1 MVRNSFRTVLLASV
15 LAASGLLTGIS
26 AQHTPGPDVPPGFD
40 PHPSAPT
47 GWTWRP
53 LATIAATAPEG
64 TAWEHYA
71 GGDGA
76 RWNVLLHPW
85 LGTPSMIITSGIDL
99 GQAPLGGR
107 DATVDRMRVFALRRA
122 DLLGID
128 RPDDMKLHRVSVTT
142 NPSGHRILGVDFKQT
157 YRGYDVWTPT
167 ERVRVRIRADGTL
180 GRVSVFG
187 SDWIRRLACPIAP
200 IPPGDAAARALEQ
213 FPQFPPGSVRVTG
226 LSTYVLVAPARTGET
241 ELDTHL
247 VHHVTLESADPA
259 DAWSVL
265 LDANDGS
272 LIRKHLDTM
281 HLPTDVTGNVAAG
294 TLEGG
299 ARGAFKVV
307 PMRSLIVQVVGGQ
320 SASTDVNGNFRIPHS
335 GTAPV
340 NVTGRFDGD
349 WCRVENKFLSNTFF
363 YLPATPGQPANIVL
377 NPVHVNQYQTAEATA
392 YRFATEARYFIAQR
406 VPRFTAL
413 RSLVANVNVTNGG
426 ACTAWYNYSTIN
438 FVVAAKWVGWNCPN
452 YAFEEAIVHEYGHAF
467 HHWFH
472 GSSSLPRSFSEG
484 IASHLALYLT
494 GQRIMGR
501 DAHNPG
507 EHLEDY
513 NLPVTIPPG
522 ARDRQYQDPMC
533 AGSYHCY
540 GQAWV
545 GFTLDLRD
553 LMLLKHGP
561 VQGKNVAEIITI
573 AQYDRAPA
581 SMPTGVLEVFVQD
594 DNDANLTNGSPNF
607 KQIAQAADGH
617 SFPRPADPP
626 YVKVTHTGLADT
638 RDTVN
643 PYPVSASITA
653 PAAPVNGAW
662 VVYRVGSG
670 PFTSLALNHV
680 SGSTYA
686 GAIPA
691 QSAVSH
697 VAYRIVGR
705 DAKNNVSRLPEIG
718 DFTFTV
724 GQRKRI
730 FFDDFETD
738 KGWTGV
744 HTAWTGRFERADPIA
759 FTLGVG
765 PINLAVQPE
774 DDHSPGSGTHCYVTQ
789 NGDRKY
795 NRLPDNYDV
804 DHGYTEIR
812 SPVFDVSSQA
822 ASAVRVRY
830 ARWFFTFNNDDAL
843 TTDVSADGGQTWKNA
858 ATVPTIANQWVVSEA
873 SLPGPYTNRM
883 QVRFRTEDDP
893 NDSLTDAC
901 IDDVEVVAFD
911 DDVAALKGASRT
923 PGIGAPLP
931 YTLDAAKRPGGV
943 YAFALS
949 LTPGPTPIPG
959 LGNLDLGVPFYVIAS
974 GVLDASGHAAFRI
987 PIPNVPVLRGT
998 RIYTEAVVFTNDAI
1012 LSNPWNVQ
1020 IQ

>member
-1 MVRNSFRTVLLASV
+1 MLASV
-15 LAASGLLTGIS
+15 LAASALLTGIS

-40 PHPSAPT
+40 PHPSAPS

-64 TAWEHYA
+64 TAWERCA
-71 GGDGA
+71 RGDGG
-76 RWNVLLHPW
+76 RWSVLLHPW
-85 LGTPSMIITSGIDL
+85 LGTPSMIITSGIHL
-99 GQAPLGGR
+99 GQAPLDGR
-107 DATVDRMRVFALRRA
+107 DATVERLRAFALRRA

-128 RPDDMKLHRVSVTT
+128 RPDALKLHRVSVTP

-187 SDWIRRLACPIAP
+187 LDWIPRIACPIAP
-200 IPPGDAAARALEQ
+200 
-213 FPQFPPGSVRVTG
+213 
-226 LSTYVLVAPARTGET
+226 
-241 ELDTHL
+241 
-247 VHHVTLESADPA
+247 
-259 DAWSVL
+259 
-265 LDANDGS
+265 
-272 LIRKHLDTM
+272 
-281 HLPTDVTGNVAAG
+281 
-294 TLEGG
+294 
-299 ARGAFKVV
+299 
-307 PMRSLIVQVVGGQ
+307 
-320 SASTDVNGNFRIPHS
+320 
-335 GTAPV
+335 
-340 NVTGRFDGD
+340 
-349 WCRVENKFLSNTFF
+349 
-363 YLPATPGQPANIVL
+363 
-377 NPVHVNQYQTAEATA
+377 
-392 YRFATEARYFIAQR
+392 
-406 VPRFTAL
+406 
-413 RSLVANVNVTNGG
+413 
-426 ACTAWYNYSTIN
+426 
-438 FVVAAKWVGWNCPN
+438 
-452 YAFEEAIVHEYGHAF
+452 
-467 HHWFH
+467 
-472 GSSSLPRSFSEG
+472 
-484 IASHLALYLT
+484 
-494 GQRIMGR
+494 
-501 DAHNPG
+501 
-507 EHLEDY
+507 
-513 NLPVTIPPG
+513 IPPG

-553 LMLLKHGP
+553 LMLAKHGP
-561 VQGKNVAEIITI
+561 VQGKNVAETITI

-581 SMPTGVLEVFVQD
+581 SMPAGVLEVFVQD
-594 DNDANLTNGSPNF
+594 DNDANLTNGSPDF
-607 KQIAQAADGH
+607 KQIARAADGH

-626 YVKVTHTGLADT
+626 YVKVNHTGLADT

-643 PYPVSASITA
+643 PYPVSATITA

-670 PFTSLALNHV
+670 GFTSLALNHV
-680 SGSTYA
+680 SGNTYA

-691 QSAVSH
+691 LSAVSH

-705 DAKNNVSRLPEIG
+705 DGKNNVSRLPEIG

-738 KGWTGV
+738 QGWTGV

-765 PINLAVQPE
+765 PVNLAVQPE
-774 DDHSPGSGTHCYVTQ
+774 DDHTPGSGTHCYVTQ
-789 NGDRKY
+789 NGDRNY

-830 ARWFFTFNNDDAL
+830 ARWFFTFNHDDAL

-858 ATVPTIANQWVVSEA
+858 AIVPTIDNRWVVSEA
-873 SLPGPYTNRM
+873 TLPGPYTNRM

-931 YTLDAAKRPGGV
+931 STFDAAKRPGGV

-949 LTPGPTPIPG
+949 LAPGPTPIPG
-959 LGNLDLGVPFYVIAS
+959 LGNLDLGLPFHVVAS
-974 GVLDASGHAAFRI
+974 GVLDASGHAAFWMRGDGWPLAVKPVKLPFSLI
-987 PIPNVPVLRGT
+987 SDTRMMRVQDRHLAWFMDRAPNGRSLRLDFPGEGGRAYVVAFGMSGPRPGVRLADGRPVPINPDALTWASVSGGLGSILRGT
-998 RIYTEAVVFTNDAI
+998 VGVLDPVGRARVTVDTNSLGSRLKGLRVWAVALLLDRTS
-1012 LSNPWNVQ
+1012 LSGVSHIVGPAVLN
-1020 IQ
+1020 IKS